1 MGVKTDQQHLY
12 FSLLFEVR
20 YSLAKR
26 GRPYIEF
33 IEIIEFIDIIE
44 FEKFLG
50 VDFFLNSWYERK

>member
-1 MGVKTDQQHLY
+1 MGVKTDQQHFY

-33 IEIIEFIDIIE
+33 LDIIE
-44 FEKFLG
+44 LEKFLG
-50 VDFFLNSWYERK
+50 VDFFLNSWHERK